1 LIVSP
6 LFADRR
12 RLYDSE
18 FRSTT
23 EDWNDPNVTE
33 RSLRPT
39 SLAPV
44 PSLLDVARSSPTDV
58 DGFLCIAAVVDVDD
72 FVITR
77 LARGDEWAAELVAQI
92 ERLIG
97 RERERTAPASSF
109 YHLEPDE
116 WVFLLH
122 GPDEQELR
130 TLGISLA
137 DNLRREVAARTP
149 VTVTVSLGRV
159 QDGHYRT
166 ERSVSEAVAANQRKL
181 ILGGNRVILA
191 DDEPGGPPAQ
201 PSPERIEQELA
212 RHIREG
218 DREGALELLKSWI
231 AESADLDGVTPEVL
245 RSWIG
250 AVILFSL
257 DVVGQRRLS
266 DGSMDWVEIFGRT
279 QTSFDELMS
288 IATIHEQSYL
298 GLWLE
303 QVLPLSIQ
311 KEGEPKAS
319 KRHILALVEAYLHEH
334 YAENLTLAKV
344 SRTLFVSS
352 FYVSHLFHRE
362 LNTTFLKY
370 LTAIRMA
377 KARQLLLETD
387 APIAS
392 IAEQVGYTTPKNFRC
407 VFKRAIGVTPT
418 EFRRSSTRAA

>member
-1 LIVSP
+1 VSELP
-6 LFADRR
+6 
-12 RLYDSE
+12 
-18 FRSTT
+18 
-23 EDWNDPNVTE
+23 
-33 RSLRPT
+33 LRPT
-39 SLAPV
+39 PLTSA
-44 PSLLDVARSSPTDV
+44 PSLRELAGSTLADA
-58 DGFLCIAAVVDVDD
+58 DGFHCIAAVVDVDD
-72 FVITR
+72 FVISR
-77 LARGDEWAAELVAQI
+77 LARGDEWAAGLIAQV
-92 ERLIG
+92 ERLLG
-97 RERERTAPASSF
+97 RERQRTAPSSSF

-116 WVFLLH
+116 WIFLLH
-122 GPDEQELR
+122 GPDDQRLR
-130 TLGISLA
+130 ELGIELA
-137 DNLRREVAARTP
+137 DNLCREVAAQTP

-159 QDGHYRT
+159 QDGQYRT
-166 ERSVSEAVAANQRKL
+166 ERSVSEAVAANQCKL

-191 DDEPGGPPAQ
+191 DDEPKLASAQ

-212 RHIREG
+212 RRIRGG
-218 DREGALELLKSWI
+218 DREGTLELLKGWI

-266 DGSMDWVEIFGRT
+266 DGSMDWVGIFGQS

-288 IATIHEQSYL
+288 IAAIHEQSYL

-303 QVLPLSIQ
+303 QILPLSIQ
-311 KEGEPKAS
+311 KEREPKAS

-334 YAENLTLAKV
+334 YAENLSLAKV

-352 FYVSHLFHRE
+352 FYISHLFHRE

-392 IAEQVGYTTPKNFRC
+392 IAEQVGYATPKNFRC

-418 EFRRSSTRAA
+418 EFRRSSIRAA

>member
-1 LIVSP
+1 LRELAGST
-6 LFADRR
+6 LAD
-12 RLYDSE
+12 
-18 FRSTT
+18 
-23 EDWNDPNVTE
+23 
-33 RSLRPT
+33 
-39 SLAPV
+39 A
-44 PSLLDVARSSPTDV
+44 
-58 DGFLCIAAVVDVDD
+58 DGFHCIAAVVDVDD

-77 LARGDEWAAELVAQI
+77 LARGDEWAAELIAQV
-92 ERLIG
+92 ERLLG
-97 RERERTAPASSF
+97 RERQRTAPSSSF

-122 GPDEQELR
+122 GPDDQRLR
-130 TLGISLA
+130 ELGIELA
-137 DNLRREVAARTP
+137 DNLCREVAAQTP

-159 QDGHYRT
+159 QNGQYRT

-191 DDEPGGPPAQ
+191 DDEPKLASAQ

-212 RHIREG
+212 RRIREG
-218 DREGALELLKSWI
+218 DREGTLELLKGWI

-266 DGSMDWVEIFGRT
+266 DGSMDWVGIFG
-279 QTSFDELMS
+279 QSETSFDELMS

-303 QVLPLSIQ
+303 QILPLSIQ
-311 KEGEPKAS
+311 KEREPKAS

-334 YAENLTLAKV
+334 YAENLSLAKV

-352 FYVSHLFHRE
+352 FYISHLFHRE

-392 IAEQVGYTTPKNFRC
+392 IAEQVGYATPKNFRC

-418 EFRRSSTRAA
+418 EFRRSSIRAA

>member
-1 LIVSP
+1 VSELP
-6 LFADRR
+6 
-12 RLYDSE
+12 
-18 FRSTT
+18 
-23 EDWNDPNVTE
+23 
-33 RSLRPT
+33 LRPT
-39 SLAPV
+39 PLTSA
-44 PSLLDVARSSPTDV
+44 PSLRELAGSTLADA
-58 DGFLCIAAVVDVDD
+58 DGFHCIAAVVDVDN

-77 LARGDEWAAELVAQI
+77 LARGDEWAAELIAQV
-92 ERLIG
+92 ERLLG
-97 RERERTAPASSF
+97 RERQRTAPSSSF

-122 GPDEQELR
+122 GPDDQRLR
-130 TLGISLA
+130 ELGIELA
-137 DNLRREVAARTP
+137 DNLCREVAAQTP

-159 QDGHYRT
+159 HNGQYRT

-191 DDEPGGPPAQ
+191 DDEPKLASAQ

-212 RHIREG
+212 RRIREG
-218 DREGALELLKSWI
+218 DREGTLELLKGWI

-266 DGSMDWVEIFGRT
+266 DGSMDWVGIFGQS

-303 QVLPLSIQ
+303 QILPLSIQ
-311 KEGEPKAS
+311 KEREPKAS

-334 YAENLTLAKV
+334 YAENLSLAKV

-352 FYVSHLFHRE
+352 FYISHLFHRE

-392 IAEQVGYTTPKNFRC
+392 IAEQVGYATPKNFRC

-418 EFRRSSTRAA
+418 EFRRTSIRAA

>member
-1 LIVSP
+1 M
-6 LFADRR
+6 
-12 RLYDSE
+12 SE
-18 FRSTT
+18 L
-23 EDWNDPNVTE
+23 P
-33 RSLRPT
+33 LRPT
-39 SLAPV
+39 PLTSA
-44 PSLLDVARSSPTDV
+44 PSLRELAGSTLAGA
-58 DGFLCIAAVVDVDD
+58 DGFHCIAAVVDVDD

-77 LARGDEWAAELVAQI
+77 LARGDEWAAELIAQV
-92 ERLIG
+92 ERLLG
-97 RERERTAPASSF
+97 RERHRTAPSSSF
-109 YHLEPDE
+109 YPLEPDE

-122 GPDEQELR
+122 GPDDQRLR
-130 TLGISLA
+130 ELGIELA
-137 DNLRREVAARTP
+137 DNLCREVAAQTP

-159 QDGHYRT
+159 QNGQYRT

-191 DDEPGGPPAQ
+191 DDEPKLASAQ

-212 RHIREG
+212 RRIREG
-218 DREGALELLKSWI
+218 DREGTLELLKGWI
-231 AESADLDGVTPEVL
+231 TESADLDGVTPEVL

-266 DGSMDWVEIFGRT
+266 DGSMDWVGIFGQS

-303 QVLPLSIQ
+303 QILPLSIQ
-311 KEGEPKAS
+311 KEREPKAS

-334 YAENLTLAKV
+334 YAENLSLAKV

-352 FYVSHLFHRE
+352 FYISHLFHRE

-392 IAEQVGYTTPKNFRC
+392 IAEQVGYATPKNFRC

-418 EFRRSSTRAA
+418 EFRRSSIRAA

>member
-1 LIVSP
+1 MSELP
-6 LFADRR
+6 LRPKPLTSA
-12 RLYDSE
+12 
-18 FRSTT
+18 
-23 EDWNDPNVTE
+23 P
-33 RSLRPT
+33 SLRE
-39 SLAPV
+39 LAG
-44 PSLLDVARSSPTDV
+44 STLADA
-58 DGFLCIAAVVDVDD
+58 DGFHCIAAAVDVDN
-72 FVITR
+72 FVVTR
-77 LARGDEWAAELVAQI
+77 LARGDEWAAELIAQVG
-92 ERLIG
+92 RLLG
-97 RERERTAPASSF
+97 RERQRTAPSSSY

-122 GPDEQELR
+122 GPDDQRLR
-130 TLGISLA
+130 ELGIELA
-137 DNLRREVAARTP
+137 DNLCREVAAQTP

-159 QDGHYRT
+159 QNGQYRT

-191 DDEPGGPPAQ
+191 DDEPKLASAQ

-212 RHIREG
+212 RRIREG
-218 DREGALELLKSWI
+218 DREGTLELLKGWI

-266 DGSMDWVEIFGRT
+266 DGSMDWVGIFGQS

-303 QVLPLSIQ
+303 QILPLSIQ
-311 KEGEPKAS
+311 KEREPKAS

-334 YAENLTLAKV
+334 YAENLSLAKV

-352 FYVSHLFHRE
+352 FYISHLFHRE

-392 IAEQVGYTTPKNFRC
+392 IAEQVGYATPKNFRC

-418 EFRRSSTRAA
+418 EFRRSSIRAA

>member
-1 LIVSP
+1 VSELP
-6 LFADRR
+6 
-12 RLYDSE
+12 
-18 FRSTT
+18 
-23 EDWNDPNVTE
+23 
-33 RSLRPT
+33 LRPT
-39 SLAPV
+39 PLTSA
-44 PSLLDVARSSPTDV
+44 PSLRELAGSTLADA
-58 DGFLCIAAVVDVDD
+58 DGFHCIAAVVDVDD

-77 LARGDEWAAELVAQI
+77 LARGDEWAAELIAQV
-92 ERLIG
+92 ERLLG
-97 RERERTAPASSF
+97 RERQRTAPSSSF

-122 GPDEQELR
+122 GPDDQRLR
-130 TLGISLA
+130 GLGIELA
-137 DNLRREVAARTP
+137 DNLCREVAAQTP

-159 QDGHYRT
+159 HNGQYRT

-191 DDEPGGPPAQ
+191 DDEPRLASAQ

-212 RHIREG
+212 RRIREG
-218 DREGALELLKSWI
+218 DREGTLELLKGWI

-266 DGSMDWVEIFGRT
+266 DGSMDWVGIFGQS

-303 QVLPLSIQ
+303 QILPLSIQ
-311 KEGEPKAS
+311 KEREPKAS

-334 YAENLTLAKV
+334 YAENLSLAKV

-352 FYVSHLFHRE
+352 FYISHLFHRE

-392 IAEQVGYTTPKNFRC
+392 IAEQVGYATPKNFRC

-418 EFRRSSTRAA
+418 EFRRTSIRAA